1 MGRATGDGSR
11 AASQDP
17 ATPAEAARSDPFSC
31 ARPARREGGDGDRG
45 EGERGR
51 WVVKARPAR
60 APGAPSS
67 FQGAQGAR
75 IRSRGASGAEG
86 AWKRTL
92 VDGPV
97 PVVGVESGVHV
108 SDVQVDGGVGVDVR
122 GGVVAGDGGE
132 RRGGVAVEAAG
143 GLVLGLVV
151 AAKRHG
157 EGRGGE
163 GEGEDAD
170 HGQRRSE
177 ACGNI
182 WRRGNRERLNRDGR
196 RSTSCTRRRA

>member
-1 MGRATGDGSR
+1 
-11 AASQDP
+11 
-17 ATPAEAARSDPFSC
+17 
-31 ARPARREGGDGDRG
+31 
-45 EGERGR
+45 
-51 WVVKARPAR
+51 V
-60 APGAPSS
+60 
-67 FQGAQGAR
+67 
-75 IRSRGASGAEG
+75 ASGAEG

-97 PVVGVESGVHV
+97 PVVGVESGVHG

-170 HGQRRSE
+170 HVDREDRE
-177 ACGNI
+177 KRAELWLAECGA
-182 WRRGNRERLNRDGR
+182 
-196 RSTSCTRRRA
+196 S

>member
-1 MGRATGDGSR
+1 M
-11 AASQDP
+11 
-17 ATPAEAARSDPFSC
+17 
-31 ARPARREGGDGDRG
+31 
-45 EGERGR
+45 
-51 WVVKARPAR
+51 
-60 APGAPSS
+60 
-67 FQGAQGAR
+67 
-75 IRSRGASGAEG
+75 
-86 AWKRTL
+86 
-92 VDGPV
+92 DGPV

-122 GGVVAGDGGE
+122 GRVVAGDGGE

-170 HGQRRSE
+170 HGSQLEDREKQLLARE
-177 ACGNI
+177 EM
-182 WRRGNRERLNRDGR
+182 RERATGGDGR
-196 RSTSCTRRRA
+196 GEVEWHAPSSVEARGPILKMKLDSA